1 MTPPSAA
8 VLFCYICFCFNKKED
23 YSHEREEK
31 NMPGSQ
37 SEEQLLEVLQ
47 NFTLQHSKCICHFV
61 LVRKGQSY
69 IFFFLSFCFLMQT
82 IVLMILQSSACVCQ
96 GIFCCP
102 TNEKLGVH
110 EELEEITTRTADVN
124 WPEGYPIQ
132 YSVMLSKKTQGNL

>member
-1 MTPPSAA
+1 MKGKRKICQVLNLRNNYWRLCRTLHFSIASVSAI
-8 VLFCYICFCFNKKED
+8 LFWFGKARATF
-23 YSHEREEK
+23 
-31 NMPGSQ
+31 
-37 SEEQLLEVLQ
+37 
-47 NFTLQHSKCICHFV
+47 
-61 LVRKGQSY
+61 
-69 IFFFLSFCFLMQT
+69 FFFLSFFFLMQT

-132 YSVMLSKKTQGNL
+132 YSVMLSKKT